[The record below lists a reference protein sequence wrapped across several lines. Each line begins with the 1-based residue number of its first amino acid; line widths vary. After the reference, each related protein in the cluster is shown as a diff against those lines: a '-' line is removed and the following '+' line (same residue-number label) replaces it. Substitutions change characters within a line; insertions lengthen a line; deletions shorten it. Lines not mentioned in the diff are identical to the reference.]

1 MKPCL
6 KLVLSTGRLQVW
18 NCERTLGNKFDCIYR
33 TINRSYL
40 TQLSCSPLELKKV
53 SFCENFPCY
62 TFFVTSIMANE
73 TSLFV
78 CVKDS
83 PVSDRWSD
91 SLSVAAFDWAS
102 LLLQS
107 FPFRPVSKRTHQFLS
122 KVLGVLIVLWGYG
135 HEYLDLSWLGLGPGK
150 TKKNL
155 GFFSNFN
162 QNTVMWF
169 QASFRRVLGVLV
181 TWRCFMNCLWLL
193 GVFSDFKKLT
203 KHNQIASTPE
213 F

>member
-1 MKPCL
+1 
-6 KLVLSTGRLQVW
+6 
-18 NCERTLGNKFDCIYR
+18 
-33 TINRSYL
+33 
-40 TQLSCSPLELKKV
+40 
-53 SFCENFPCY
+53 
-62 TFFVTSIMANE
+62 MANE

-107 FPFRPVSKRTHQFLS
+107 FPFRPVSKRTQQFLS

-150 TKKNL
+150 TKRNL

-162 QNTVMWF
+162 QNTVRCF
-169 QASFRRVLGVLV
+169 QAIYRRVLGVLV
-181 TWRCFMNCLWLL
+181 TWWCFMIFLVIFRGFFPTLQNSPSTTKSPAPLKLFGILL
-193 GVFSDFKKLT
+193 EITWRCYD
-203 KHNQIASTPE
+203 
-213 F
+213 